1 MVETAV
7 DEIPGLGVLDVIERL
22 GLDAFG
28 DFAVD
33 LSLVGALGVRI
44 FLCDLDVGEEEHS
57 RPEHKRAFVSQ
68 GWNGN
73 GSICVYI

>member
-28 DFAVD
+28 DLTVD
-33 LSLVGALGVRI
+33 LSLVSALGVRI
-44 FLCDLDVGEEEHS
+44 FLCDLDVG
-57 RPEHKRAFVSQ
+57 
-68 GWNGN
+68 
-73 GSICVYI
+73 